1 MKKERFFAV
10 TLLLFLLTGCKS
22 NDTYTETATL
32 PPLPTDATEAS
43 EMESIAATE
52 ETEQKL
58 DGSLGLGFAEGT
70 PEVIPYTGG
79 EIRLPY
85 ELRATGSMACNGQGL
100 LVFLD
105 GRPQPYKTSEDDTY
119 QYMHIFEGDGLI
131 HFQGDLIFQPVTG
144 QKGDLLEV
152 HTVNI
157 GDPNF
162 RFKTDKYTGTIYTF
176 GSVPSG
182 IIVRFDA
189 EPELLELP
197 ELTPGVSE
205 IQLSQKEV
213 AYADIFNW
221 PEEDLETMI
230 GTKFYLNGEPDN
242 ASGKLYNITKESEI
256 SMRFEAY
263 GCPHVNFGLCLFVN
277 NQPVSIDGE
286 PFIPLTVE
294 RGMKTIVEGTL
305 RVPKFDGEAP
315 VYAMLVPRNQ
325 FTNDY
330 RTADGNRTFAILH
343 PTWTIS
349 LFDLA
354 DLDELYELKGYK

>member
-1 MKKERFFAV
+1 MKKQICILMTV
-10 TLLLFLLTGCKS
+10 MLFLLAGCGTS
-22 NDTYTETATL
+22 EPTEPATL

-43 EMESIAATE
+43 EMESVAATE

-131 HFQGDLIFQPVTG
+131 HFQGNLIFQPVTG

-152 HTVNI
+152 HTMNI

-162 RFKTDKYTGTIYTF
+162 RFKTDKYTGTKYTF

-182 IIVRFDA
+182 IIVRFDV

-213 AYADIFNW
+213 AYADICNW
-221 PEEDLETMI
+221 PEGNLETMI
-230 GTKFYLNGEPDN
+230 STKFYLNGEPDN

-256 SMRFEAY
+256 AMRFEAY
-263 GCPHVNFGLCLFVN
+263 GCPHVDFGLCLFVN

-286 PFIPLTVE
+286 SFIPLTVE

-305 RVPKFDGEAP
+305 RVPEFDGEVP

-330 RTADGNRTFAILH
+330 RTPDGRRTFAILH
-343 PTWTIS
+343 PTWTFS